1 MLMEIK
7 SYKKLHSNLY
17 EVNIDEEKV
26 KLYDDI
32 IIKYN
37 LLLNKEI
44 NEQTF
49 NQMITE
55 NESLMAYYRALRY
68 LNIKLRSEKEIV
80 NYLYK
85 LNISDKEINNTIA
98 KLKKDGYLN
107 NDLYL
112 NSYINDQINLSMHGP
127 YKIKNNLLNL
137 GFKEEQIDLYLAKVD
152 DKVWEDKI
160 KKLITKRKK
169 LNKKGNTKEK
179 TYIYLFNLG
188 YENRMIY
195 SLLGDISEY

>member
-1 MLMEIK
+1 
-7 SYKKLHSNLY
+7 
-17 EVNIDEEKV
+17 
-26 KLYDDI
+26 
-32 IIKYN
+32 
-37 LLLNKEI
+37 
-44 NEQTF
+44 
-49 NQMITE
+49 
-55 NESLMAYYRALRY
+55 
-68 LNIKLRSEKEIV
+68 
-80 NYLYK
+80 
-85 LNISDKEINNTIA
+85 
-98 KLKKDGYLN
+98 
-107 NDLYL
+107 
-112 NSYINDQINLSMHGP
+112 MHGP

>member
-1 MLMEIK
+1 MEIK

-17 EVNIDEEKV
+17 EVNIDEEKI

-49 NQMITE
+49 NQMIAE
-55 NESLMAYYRALRY
+55 NESLMAYYRALKY
-68 LNIKLRSEKEIV
+68 LNIKLRSEKEIA
-80 NYLYK
+80 NYLHK
-85 LNISDKEINNTIA
+85 LNISSNEVNNTIA

-137 GFKEEQIDLYLAKVD
+137 GFKEEQIDLYLTKID
-152 DKVWEDKI
+152 DNIWEDKI

>member
-1 MLMEIK
+1 MEIK